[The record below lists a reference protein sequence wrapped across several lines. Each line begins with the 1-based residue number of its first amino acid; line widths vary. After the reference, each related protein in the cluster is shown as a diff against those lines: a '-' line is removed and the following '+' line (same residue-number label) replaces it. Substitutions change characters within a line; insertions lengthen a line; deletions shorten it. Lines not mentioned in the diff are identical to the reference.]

1 MNLSD
6 VIFDAGREVDPLDS
20 IRVNTSNSLS
30 GSDSKTLSAD
40 ATLQVNR
47 KLNSMGRNITF
58 RGTIGYDDSESKQYT
73 ASNTRYFQQNEDGT
87 VTPENIIRRYVTTPS
102 DGYNYSLELTYL
114 AVPLSF
120 QLQL

>member
-6 VIFDAGREVDPLDS
+6 EIFDADSEEDPLDS

-73 ASNTRYFQQNEDGT
+73 ASNTRYFNRMKM
-87 VTPENIIRRYVTTPS
+87 VR
-102 DGYNYSLELTYL
+102 
-114 AVPLSF
+114 
-120 QLQL
+120 